1 MEVPRETPEPGRVL
15 LGPGDLCGRPR
26 LVVTGELD
34 EAVGGALWSLFC
46 VAVSKTPD
54 GLALDLAL
62 VTGATRD
69 GIEAVSRCLVAG
81 RQLPDGVEIAVSSS
95 AGRRVLLATLA
106 DV

>member
-1 MEVPRETPEPGRVL
+1 MEIPGKGPEPGSVL
-15 LGPGDLCGRPR
+15 LGPRDPAGRPR

-46 VAVSKTPD
+46 VAVGMSPD
-54 GLALDLAL
+54 GLALDLEL
-62 VTGATRD
+62 VTGATSD
-69 GIEAVSRCLVAG
+69 GIQAVSRCLVAG
-81 RQLPDGVEIAVSSS
+81 RRLPDGVEIAVSSA